1 MSNAAAAQRME
12 PRLTN
17 RPVPGAPGASRTAAL
32 TPPQRAAVVIAL
44 LGEGAAKPIV
54 DRLDDAA
61 IARVATALES
71 ITYLSRDDLVEIVI
85 DFLTQLRSTA
95 GAMRGGRGKARE
107 VMSGIVEPSR
117 LNAVFG
123 GAPVDAGLPV
133 NDDGDAWER
142 LSRRDAKQVAAYLGR
157 LTPNIIALIL
167 RRLDPSV
174 SSNIL
179 CHLKDEKLAPVM
191 GQMVEAPRA
200 DAGIETVMARMVEIE
215 FLNLP
220 QDEQGSDDGHLES
233 IGEVL
238 SLIPTDKRENLVGFL
253 QSRYES
259 KLPVIQKGLFTVE
272 GLPDILPRAAVPT
285 VFREIDQPT
294 LLKLLATMTGQYQA
308 AQDYLLSNISSRMAD
323 QYREDIKTVK
333 AASGG
338 EAETIQREFL
348 TSLMDM
354 RRRGVITINKPEKK

>member
-1 MSNAAAAQRME
+1 MSTVTPLPSRDARAAAGAG
-12 PRLTN
+12 
-17 RPVPGAPGASRTAAL
+17 GAPASLRVASL

-44 LGEGAAKPIV
+44 MGEGAAKPIV
-54 DRLDDAA
+54 EKLDDAA
-61 IARVATALES
+61 VARMAAALET

-107 VMSGIVEPSR
+107 VMSGIVEPGR

-123 GAPVDAGLPV
+123 GPSTPAPVSDE
-133 NDDGDAWER
+133 GDAWER
-142 LSRRDAKQVAAYLGR
+142 LSRRDPKQVADYLGR

-174 SSNIL
+174 SSNII
-179 CHLKDEKLAPVM
+179 CHLKDDRLQPVM
-191 GQMVEAPRA
+191 AQMVEAPRA
-200 DAGIETVMARMVEIE
+200 DAGIDTVIARMVEME

-220 QDEQGSDDGHLES
+220 QDEAAGDDGHLET

-272 GLPDILPRAAVPT
+272 GLPDLLPRAGVPAVL
-285 VFREIDQPT
+285 REIEQAKLLT
-294 LLKLLATMTGQYQA
+294 LLASLSGRYQA

-323 QYREDIKTVK
+323 QYREDIKSVR
-333 AASGG
+333 APAGE

-348 TSLMDM
+348 TQLMDM
-354 RRRGVITINKPEKK
+354 RRRGIITINKPDR

>member
-1 MSNAAAAQRME
+1 MNADLAPSRME
-12 PRLTN
+12 PRLTR
-17 RPVPGAPGASRTAAL
+17 RPETPAPGTGRAATL

-44 LGEGAAKPIV
+44 LGESAAKPIV
-54 DRLDDAA
+54 EKLDDMAVARMAA
-61 IARVATALES
+61 ALES
-71 ITYLSRDDLVEIVI
+71 ITFLSRDDLVEIVI

-95 GAMRGGRGKARE
+95 GAMRGGRGRARE
-107 VMSGIVEPSR
+107 VMAGIVEPSR
-117 LNAVFG
+117 LTTVFG
-123 GAPVDAGLPV
+123 GGPGAPVPI

-142 LSRRDAKQVAAYLGR
+142 LSRRDAQQVAAYLGR

-167 RRLDPSV
+167 RKLDPSV

-200 DAGIETVMARMVEIE
+200 DAGIDTVIARMVEME
-215 FLNLP
+215 FLNIA
-220 QDEQGSDDGHLES
+220 QDEQVSDDGHLES

-259 KLPVIQKGLFTVE
+259 KLAVIQKGLFTVE
-272 GLPDILPRAAVPT
+272 GLPDILPRGAVPS
-285 VFREIDQPT
+285 VFREIDQAT
-294 LLKLLATMTGQYQA
+294 LMKLLSSLTGRYQA

-323 QYREDIKTVK
+323 QYREEIKSAPK
-333 AASGG
+333 LAGA
-338 EAETIQREFL
+338 EAETVQREFL

-354 RRRGVITINKPEKK
+354 RRRGVITINKPEKR